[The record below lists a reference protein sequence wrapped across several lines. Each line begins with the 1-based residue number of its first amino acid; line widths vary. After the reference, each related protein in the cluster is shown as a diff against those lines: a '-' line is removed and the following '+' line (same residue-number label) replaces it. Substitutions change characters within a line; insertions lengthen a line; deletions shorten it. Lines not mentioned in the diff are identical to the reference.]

1 MEDGYRELVDLLSLR
16 RAKIAANFSYEQAIG
31 AGLGALVGLLGNTLL
46 GLQGGLAACVIV
58 VPALMGLIL
67 CTAHQGYPL
76 WQRLHYRLRYRRRR
90 LHQTRRVGQ
99 AATVHVRTLPARD
112 LLVYDHQGRLLV
124 GVWQDEQTQS

>member
-31 AGLGALVGLLGNTLL
+31 AGLGALVGLLGTTLL

-76 WQRLHYRLRYRRRR
+76 WQRLQYRLRYRRRR
-90 LHQTRRVGQ
+90 LHLTRRVGQ
-99 AATVHVRTLPARD
+99 SATVHVRTLPARD